1 MRVISSSVRAALI
14 ILALFWGNCLT
25 CPQAL
30 MAQTHRCCHKNKQ
43 SSPSCQTQVLR
54 QFVKAD
60 PAPHAAPVPLAAEL
74 GSSAGC
80 GSGRRV
86 GFPSHRAGSRASR
99 SLLLAF
105 QLPHLVDGSV
115 QRGSKLR

>member
-1 MRVISSSVRAALI
+1 MRVISTSVRAALI

-43 SSPSCQTQVLR
+43 GSQSCQTQVLR

-60 PAPHAAPVPLAAEL
+60 PAPHAAPVPVVAEL
-74 GSSAGC
+74 SSLPLTVPVAEWT
-80 GSGRRV
+80 SL
-86 GFPSHRAGSRASR
+86 PNASEHAPPDLF
-99 SLLLAF
+99 SL
-105 QLPHLVDGSV
+105 HSSY
-115 QRGSKLR
+115 RI

>member
-74 GSSAGC
+74 AAPPVAVPVAEWTSLPSAPEHAPPDLFSLHSSY
-80 GSGRRV
+80 RI
-86 GFPSHRAGSRASR
+86 
-99 SLLLAF
+99 
-105 QLPHLVDGSV
+105 
-115 QRGSKLR
+115 